1 MLITLVL
8 WTARALDSAGLTP
21 WCRLLALHEWSVGAS
36 VDRAVRNP
44 AA

>member
-21 WCRLLALHEWSVGAS
+21 WCRLLALYEWSVGAS